1 MRTSGGRRRQ
11 SAIDKQTGLA
21 MRRRTLIGS
30 GIAAAALLG
39 GGALVALW
47 QPGWAGGRLSA
58 RGRAVFGAVADAV
71 LAELLPADAAARRAA
86 IEAHLDRLDA
96 AVAAMH
102 PATRQEIEQLT
113 ALIAHPAGRRAVV
126 GLGADW
132 AEAKAAQVRAALG
145 GLRASEQATA
155 QQVYHALRDLTNA
168 AYFSDRSAW
177 AAVGY
182 PGPVPL

>member
-1 MRTSGGRRRQ
+1 
-11 SAIDKQTGLA
+11 

-30 GIAAAALLG
+30 GIAAAALLA
-39 GGALVALW
+39 GGAMVALW
-47 QPGWAGGRLSA
+47 QPGWAGGRLTA
-58 RGRAVFGAVADAV
+58 RGRTVFGAIADAV
-71 LAELLPADAAARRAA
+71 LAELLPAEAAARRAA
-86 IEAHLDRLDA
+86 IEAHLNRLDT

-126 GLGADW
+126 GLAADW
-132 AEAKAAQVRAALG
+132 AEADAAPVRAALA
-145 GLRASEQATA
+145 GLRAAESSTS

-168 AYFSDRSAW
+168 AYFSDPAAW